1 VRRTRGDVSSTRVWP
16 AIVVAFLYFLGVG
29 ATLPALPAA
38 VRELGGGGTELGVV
52 LGVFPFAALAGRFL
66 SGRSTDR
73 RGRRFTV
80 RVGLVITALSGVMFA
95 LPLPLAGLVTARLL
109 HGLADA
115 LVYTATATWVLDRSA
130 DDRRA
135 QRLAILGSGIW
146 AGYALG
152 PLLGALLDLRAVG
165 LVVLGTALLA
175 LLSPLGREAAVGPAT
190 GPGGLRGLLPV
201 GVSVPGLSLG
211 LGNLAYA
218 VLVGFLVLHV
228 DDRGG
233 QGAVALASFSAAVL
247 AGRLIAVPL
256 AARVGM
262 LRTLPPALLVMAAG
276 LVVIAFSS
284 GTLVPAVAA
293 AVIGVGYCL
302 PFPALATLVTGRVPA
317 AQRGAAIG
325 ALTAYYDVFVGLG
338 SLAAGVLADLAG
350 VPSVFLAAAVGV
362 LGAAAINLGLA
373 RGHARATRVD
383 AELPA

>member
-1 VRRTRGDVSSTRVWP
+1 VWP
-16 AIVVAFLYFLGVG
+16 AVAVSFLYFLGVG
-29 ATLPALPAA
+29 ATLPALPGA

-80 RVGLVITALSGVMFA
+80 RAGLAVTAVSGLLFA

-115 LVYTATATWVLDRSA
+115 LIYTATATWVLDRSA

-135 QRLAILGSGIW
+135 QRLALLGSGIW
-146 AGYALG
+146 GGYALG
-152 PLLGALLDLRAVG
+152 PLLGAVLDLRTVG
-165 LVVLGTALLA
+165 LVVLGTAMVA
-175 LLSPLGREAAVGPAT
+175 LLSPLGREAAVAPAA
-190 GPGGLRGLLPV
+190 GPGGLRGLVPV

-256 AARVGM
+256 AARVGI

-325 ALTAYYDVFVGLG
+325 ALTAYYDIFVGVG

-373 RGHARATRVD
+373 RGQARAARVD
-383 AELPA
+383 AEVVA